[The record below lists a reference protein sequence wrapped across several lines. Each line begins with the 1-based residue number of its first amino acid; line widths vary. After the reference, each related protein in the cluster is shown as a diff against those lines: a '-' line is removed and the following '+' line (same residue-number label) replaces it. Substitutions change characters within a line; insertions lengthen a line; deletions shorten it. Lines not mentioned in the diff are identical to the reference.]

1 MAVILEI
8 LRGATSGALFGEA
21 FTLLACIGISVILGV
36 LVGWSWRPRWANP
49 SSEFLNEGN
58 NNGLNR
64 TFSNLSAS
72 ASTVV
77 SSALS
82 LNSLRLQLPSWVSR
96 SEGDISGAPTFSD
109 PPTATSDF
117 SSSQGEREKS
127 SLVNGDDLEHLCR
140 LVEVKDGGP
149 AWIQMMNRSV
159 PTMSYQ
165 AWRRDPET
173 GPPQYRSRTVFEDA
187 TPEMVRDFFWDDE
200 SRLKWDDMLVHASI
214 LEECPTTGTM
224 VVQWVRKFP
233 FFCSDREYIIG
244 RRIWE
249 SGRSY
254 YCVTKGVPCSSIP
267 RRNKPR
273 RVDLYYSSWCIRAVE
288 SRRGDG
294 QLTACE
300 VLLFHHE
307 DMGIPWEIA
316 KLGVRQGMWG
326 AVKKIDPGLRAYQKE
341 RASEAPRS
349 LCAFMAQINTKV
361 SADYLRSLESS
372 SKEGSSEIEARD
384 DEPRKPLARNLPKLL
399 FMGGAIVLACT
410 LDRGLLPKA
419 VIFGVARRLGNV
431 GRRL

>member
-1 MAVILEI
+1 MAVVLEI
-8 LRGATSGALFGEA
+8 LRGAASGAFLGEA
-21 FTLLACIGISVILGV
+21 LVLVACVGISVILGV
-36 LVGWSWRPRWANP
+36 LVGWSWRP
-49 SSEFLNEGN
+49 G
-58 NNGLNR
+58 
-64 TFSNLSAS
+64 
-72 ASTVV
+72 
-77 SSALS
+77 
-82 LNSLRLQLPSWVSR
+82 WVSR
-96 SEGDISGAPTFSD
+96 SAEDKSEAPTFAD
-109 PPTATSDF
+109 PPTAISD
-117 SSSQGEREKS
+117 SSSSRGEREKS
-127 SLVNGDDLEHLCR
+127 GLVNGDDLEHLCR

-149 AWIQMMNRSV
+149 AWIQMMEKSV

-200 SRLKWDDMLVHASI
+200 SRLKWDNMLVKASI

-254 YCVTKGVPCSSIP
+254 YCVTKGVPCSSVP

-326 AVKKIDPGLRAYQKE
+326 AVKKIDPGLRKYQKE
-341 RASEAPRS
+341 RALEAPRS
-349 LCAFMAQINTKV
+349 RCAFLAQINTKV
-361 SADYLRSLESS
+361 SPDYLRSLESS
-372 SKEGSSEIEARD
+372 GKEDPSETEAH
-384 DEPRKPLARNLPKLL
+384 DEPRKPLVPRLL
-399 FMGGAIVLACT
+399 LVGGAIALACS
-410 LDRGLLPKA
+410 LDRGLFTKA
-419 VIFGVARRLGNV
+419 VVFGVARRFGNA
-431 GRRL
+431 GRR